1 MAVTL
6 ADAKKLTQDK
16 LTMDVIDEFRK
27 DDLMDA
33 LIYDDDVALNGGST
47 LAYTYNRVTT
57 NGTAAFR
64 AINSEYIAQEAKTT
78 QYTTNLKVFGGS
90 FGIDRVIQNHV
101 KGVTNQLAFQLSQK
115 IQGATALFSDTF
127 FNGSVASDATTF
139 DGIDVALTGSS
150 TEVTPSSAID
160 LSSSSAIDSNYKA
173 FLDYVEDML
182 ANLDGAPTFLAMN
195 RKMRSAFNKVARRT
209 VAYTEERDDLGRPV
223 SYYDGIRLLTIGD
236 KQNSSNPI
244 IPNSTTTGS
253 GQDAVTVGTSLYAI
267 RTGLDG
273 VCGITP
279 QGDSIIKVYMPS
291 FDSPGAVKTGEV
303 EMVAGMALKAT
314 RAAGVLRNI
323 KIV

>member
-33 LIYDDDVALNGGST
+33 LIYDDDIALNGGST

-57 NGTAAFR
+57 NGTAQFR
-64 AINSEYIAQEAKTT
+64 NINDEYTTQEAKTT
-78 QYTTNLKVFGGS
+78 QYTTNLKVFGGA

-127 FNGSVASDATTF
+127 FNGSVASDAKVF

-160 LSSSSAIDSNYKA
+160 LSSSSAIDSNYKV

-182 ANLDGAPTFLAMN
+182 ANLDGAPSFLAMN

-223 SYYDGIRLLTIGD
+223 AFYDGIRLLTIGD
-236 KQNSSNPI
+236 KQNSSTPI
-244 IPNSTTTGS
+244 IANSTTTGE
-253 GQDAVTVGTSLYAI
+253 GQQAVTVGTSLYAI

-291 FDSPGAVKTGEV
+291 FDSPGAVKKGEV

>member
-64 AINSEYIAQEAKTT
+64 AINNEYTAQEAKTT

-127 FNGSVASDATTF
+127 FNGSVASDATIF

-150 TEVTPSSAID
+150 TEVTPASAID

-182 ANLDGAPTFLAMN
+182 ANLDGAPSFLAMN

-267 RTGLDG
+267 RTGLNG